1 MLIGERAQ
9 NPKVVAASLTRKVLE
24 RSLFI
29 NELLNNTLDAFSL
42 PERRFITEL
51 TYGTIRNL
59 AHIDFWLEQACK
71 KPVSRIDRDVLSHLR
86 IAAYQ
91 MLFMR
96 NREDASIVNEAVE
109 IVKSSSRREAAG
121 FTNFTLREV
130 LRLGPSRSKMFHLLG
145 LDRDRFYRT
154 WHSFPDWLADLI
166 GGLVGEKY
174 RYKYLGFANTP
185 LGITLRIEGDAA
197 RRDAVIAELASRD
210 ASAEPAAISPYGIY
224 TDRAVTWSM
233 IREWPDVHIQDE
245 SSQLAVIDMELK
257 AGDTMLDLCA
267 APGGK
272 TLFASWLVGP
282 TGRVTAADVNPYK
295 LKNIAE
301 ALLRAGRNNVD
312 IRLQDGA
319 AHRPEWNDRFDA
331 VLLDAPCSALG
342 TLRRHPEVKW
352 LKKPTDG
359 AQGARLAAT
368 ILENAARYVRP
379 GGTLL
384 FSVCTFTREET
395 TEQMQRFV
403 QKHPEFKVEKAYYTI
418 STLLDNRDVFF
429 IARLRRT
436 R

>member
-9 NPKVVAASLTRKVLE
+9 NPKIVAASLVRKVLE

-29 NELLNNTLDAFSL
+29 NELLNNTLDIFPFA
-42 PERRFITEL
+42 ERRFITEL

-59 AHIDFWLEQACK
+59 THIDFWIEQAFK
-71 KPVSRIDRDVLSHLR
+71 KSVTRIDRDVLSHLR
-86 IAAYQ
+86 IAIYQ
-91 MLFMR
+91 MFFME
-96 NREDASIVNEAVE
+96 NRDPASIVHEAVE

-121 FTNFTLREV
+121 FVNFILREV
-130 LRLGPSRSKMFHLLG
+130 LRIKPSRARMFALLNH
-145 LDRDRFYRT
+145 DRERFYRT
-154 WHSFPDWLADLI
+154 WHSFPDWLAAAI
-166 GGLVGEKY
+166 EVLVGEKY
-174 RYKYLGFANTP
+174 RYKYLGFANKP
-185 LGITLRIEGDAA
+185 LGITLRVEGDAA
-197 RRDAVIAELASRD
+197 RREEVMASLRTQGVTAETAAV
-210 ASAEPAAISPYGIY
+210 SPYGIY

-233 IREWPDVHIQDE
+233 IRDQPDVHIQDE
-245 SSQLAVIDMELK
+245 SSQLAVIDM
-257 AGDTMLDLCA
+257 AVRPGDRVLDLCA

-272 TLFASWLVGP
+272 TVFLSWLIGP
-282 TGRVTAADVNPYK
+282 TGRVTAADVNAYK

-312 IRLQDGA
+312 VRLQNGA
-319 AHRPEWNDRFDA
+319 EYRPEWEGHFDA

-342 TLRRHPEVKW
+342 TIRRHPEVKW

-368 ILENAARYVRP
+368 LLENAARYVRVD
-379 GGTLL
+379 GTLL

-395 TEQMQRFV
+395 TDQIQQFV

-418 STLLDNRDVFF
+418 SSLLDNRDVFF
-429 IARLRRT
+429 IARLRRM